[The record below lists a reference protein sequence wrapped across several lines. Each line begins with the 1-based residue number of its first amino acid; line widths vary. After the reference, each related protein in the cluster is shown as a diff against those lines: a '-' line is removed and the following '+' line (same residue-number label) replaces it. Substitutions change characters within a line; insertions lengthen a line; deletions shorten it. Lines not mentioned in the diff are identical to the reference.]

1 MTLELAN
8 ISSVEEVT
16 ELLKDLYIELGEE
29 KESINFLDPDFVK
42 GMLESKGTE
51 VYLAYNHNRETVGI
65 ISLTESQAFYAGG
78 KYGVIDE
85 MYILPGFRSN
95 NIGSQVILDIKR
107 IAKQKGWKRL
117 DVTAPT
123 EERWVR
129 TVDFYKRNGFE
140 FTGPK
145 LKMKLD

>member
-8 ISSVEEVT
+8 SHSVGT
-16 ELLKDLYIELGEE
+16 ITQLLKELYLELGEE
-29 KESINFLDPDFVK
+29 KKSVDFLSPVFVRQI
-42 GMLESKGTE
+42 LESKNTE

-65 ISLTESQAFYAGG
+65 VSLTESQAFYAGG

-85 MYILPGFRSN
+85 MYIVPGFRSK
-95 NIGSQVILDIKR
+95 NIGSQIISDIKH
-107 IAKQKGWKRL
+107 IAKQKGWKRV

-129 TVDFYKRNGFE
+129 TIDFYKRNGFE

-145 LKMKLD
+145 LKLKIE

>member
-8 ISSVEEVT
+8 SHSINT
-16 ELLKDLYIELGEE
+16 ITQLLKDLYVELGDEG
-29 KESINFLDPDFVK
+29 ESVNFLSPEFVQQ
-42 GMLESKGTE
+42 MLDSKNTE
-51 VYLAYNHNRETVGI
+51 VYLAFNHNRETVGI
-65 ISLTESQAFYAGG
+65 LSLTESQAFYAGG

-85 MYILPGFRSN
+85 MYIVPGFRSN
-95 NIGSQVILDIKR
+95 NIGSQIISDIKH

-145 LKMKLD
+145 LKFKID